1 MNRHRGIAAV
11 LSAVIMGAGQIY
23 NRQLGKGL
31 VLFAMYAG
39 GLYFA
44 FMNLGHALWGLAT
57 LGERKQELKLVGK
70 VYQRVA
76 GDHSIFLLIE
86 GLIIVFV
93 VIVFIMLYIY
103 NIRDAYRNGALRE
116 AGGQPHTFGQSLK
129 HMFEKNFAQLI
140 LFPPLLFVFFFSV
153 LPLIFNIL
161 IAFTNYSSP
170 KNLPPAN
177 LVDWVGLSTFKDLF
191 ALSAWAKTFYGVF
204 SWTVVWAIL
213 STVTTFFG
221 GFAVAL
227 LVQQPITRFKAMW
240 RTLYM
245 LPFAIPGFV
254 SLLIMRNMFNAQF
267 GPVNQYLRWLGLE
280 GPNWLSDP
288 VWAKVTILL
297 VNLWL
302 GFPVSM
308 LLIIGIL
315 TTIPRDLY
323 EAAEVDGASPFQKFR
338 KITFPSV
345 MFSLAPIL
353 IGQFAGNFNNF
364 NVIYLMTNGRPANSD
379 YQFAGE
385 TDILITWLY
394 NLSINN
400 GKYNFAAVVSIIIFA
415 ILATISLWN
424 FRRTRSFREEDVYR

>member
-1 MNRHRGIAAV
+1 M
-11 LSAVIMGAGQIY
+11 
-23 NRQLGKGL
+23 
-31 VLFAMYAG
+31 
-39 GLYFA
+39 
-44 FMNLGHALWGLAT
+44 
-57 LGERKQELKLVGK
+57 
-70 VYQRVA
+70 YQRVA

-116 AGGQPHTFGQSLK
+116 AGGQPHTFVQSLK
-129 HMFEKNFAQLI
+129 HVFEKNFAQLI

-288 VWAKVTILL
+288 VWAKATILL

-315 TTIPRDLY
+315 ATIPRDLY

-424 FRRTRSFREEDVYR
+424 FRRTRSFQEEDVYR